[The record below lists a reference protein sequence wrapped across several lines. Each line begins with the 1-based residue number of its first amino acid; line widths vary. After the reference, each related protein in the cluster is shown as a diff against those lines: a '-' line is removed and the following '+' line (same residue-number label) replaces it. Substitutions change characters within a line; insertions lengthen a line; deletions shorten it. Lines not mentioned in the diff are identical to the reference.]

1 MKYEQLLSS
10 DAANEME
17 QLIADDPNK
26 ENVDSFNQNKQIKE
40 VSYFEAC
47 GDRFI
52 ARRNTSFEEEE
63 NRLKMLDNTV
73 LDNSLSSDAVNLSHL
88 LEKSAR
94 EQNS

>member
-1 MKYEQLLSS
+1 MSS

-17 QLIADDPNK
+17 ELIDDRNK
-26 ENVDSFNQNKQIKE
+26 ENMNTQNIKE
-40 VSYFEAC
+40 ASNFETC

-63 NRLKMLDNTV
+63 NRFKMMDNT
-73 LDNSLSSDAVNLSHL
+73 LIDNSISSDAANLSHL

-94 EQNS
+94 E